1 MKTDS
6 KFWDPEWETKPRKI
20 LREYQETMTLK
31 QVRKAYDQTPFYRWL
46 YDREKL
52 DVSRLRSLE
61 DFSKYVPLVDKEDLR
76 QYREETGD
84 LYGGIC
90 TKRSNHVFKPGEMMA
105 GIGQHST
112 GTTGLPTV
120 SVYSTQDVENAGEF
134 WARAIW
140 QEGVRP
146 GDLYLHYISMG
157 WHPAHLFSRS
167 ALRQVGATIM
177 YEDITGWEKMFEL
190 LRKYGRDDVT
200 SMFVMALPGRPI
212 TAKLIEEGKNL
223 HDCFPRMKTFRYSGE
238 LADSIKEYVYNI
250 TGVPNLDFWSVSETG
265 VFGYACVEQGPNWD
279 NNHIP
284 EDSAFVEVL
293 DEKFNSVS
301 DGELGEL
308 VFTNLYFESMMYI
321 RWKSED
327 LVTRDS
333 SPCPCGSTHSRVKF
347 YGRVSEATIIGNHRI
362 PMRNVENV
370 VYRHP
375 ESRLLPIQVVHTGS
389 YQDTLKVRVCFDEKS
404 VSDRKTYKNLIE
416 HELVQELKVP
426 ASVQLITLSEVQ
438 ALPHKFIRVVKEKG

>member
-1 MKTDS
+1 MEASS
-6 KFWDPEWETKPRKI
+6 KFWNPEWETIPRHI
-20 LREYQETMTLK
+20 LMKYQETMTLK
-31 QVRKAYDQTPFYRWL
+31 QVRKAYEQTPFYRWL

-52 DVSRLRSLE
+52 DVSRLRTLE
-61 DFSKYVPLVDKEDLR
+61 DFTKYVPPVNKEDLR
-76 QYREETGD
+76 KYREETGD
-84 LYGGIC
+84 LFGGIS
-90 TKRSNHVFKPGEMMA
+90 TRRTNEVFNPGEMMA

-120 SVYSTQDVENAGEF
+120 SVYSAQDVAKAGEF
-134 WARAIW
+134 WARALW
-140 QEGVRP
+140 QEGIRP

-157 WHPAHLFSRS
+157 WHPAHLFSQS
-167 ALRQVGATIM
+167 GLRQIGATIM
-177 YEDITGWEKMFEL
+177 YEDINSWEKMFDL
-190 LRKYGRDDVT
+190 LQKYASDAVKG
-200 SMFVMALPGRPI
+200 MFVMALPGRPMI
-212 TAKLIEEGKNL
+212 SRLIAEGKKL
-223 HDCFPRMKTFRYSGE
+223 SDLFPHMKSFRYSGE
-238 LADSIKEYVYNI
+238 LPDSIKEHVYNI
-250 TGVPNLDFWSVSETG
+250 TGLPNLDYWAVSETG
-265 VFGYACVEQGPNWD
+265 VFGYACMEQGPYWD

-293 DEKFNSVS
+293 DERFKSMP

-308 VFTNLYFESMMYI
+308 VFTNLYFDSMMYI

-375 ESRLLPIQVVHTGS
+375 ESRLLPIQVVHKGPM
-389 YQDTLKVRVCFDEKS
+389 QDKLIVRVCFDEKR
-404 VSDRKTYKNLIE
+404 VSHIESYKNAIQR
-416 HELVQELKVP
+416 ELVSELKVP

-438 ALPHKFIRVVKEKG
+438 ALPHKFIRVVKE